1 MFVFLLDFKLVFDII
16 NYTMETSSWTKRP
29 LYIAS
34 DHGGYQLKKRLVRFI
49 KNELQLKVTD
59 LGPKAYDENDDF
71 PDYII
76 PAAEK
81 TVKTNGR
88 AILICGSGIGS
99 CIAANKVK
107 GMRAALAYNIESAE
121 LSRKHN
127 DANGLCLAG
136 RVLTEEHAM
145 AIVKKWL
152 ETEEFLG
159 GKYQRR
165 NEKISSFENSS
176 PS

>member
-1 MFVFLLDFKLVFDII
+1 
-16 NYTMETSSWTKRP
+16 METTSWAKRP
-29 LYIAS
+29 IFIAS
-34 DHGGYQLKKRLVRFI
+34 DHGGYRLKKRLARYI
-49 KNELQLKVTD
+49 KNELNLEITD
-59 LGPKAYDENDDF
+59 LGPKAYDELDDF
-71 PDYII
+71 PDYTI
-76 PAAEK
+76 PAAQQA
-81 TVKTNGR
+81 VKAGGR
-88 AILICGSGIGS
+88 VILICGSGNGACMS
-99 CIAANKVK
+99 ANKIK

-165 NEKISSFENSS
+165 NEKIKKFEKLC
-176 PS
+176 